1 MSELLIQKYQPK
13 YFDDFETNHALY
25 EIIRNLFLIDKL
37 NIMLIGNIGCGKT
50 TVINAIIR
58 EYYHPLTPKEYNDN
72 ILVINNLKEQGIS
85 YYRTEVKTFCQTAS
99 SIHKKKKLVIL
110 DDIDFIN
117 EQSQQVFRNC
127 IDKYS
132 QNVNFISTC
141 NNKQKVIE
149 SLQSRFF
156 ILHIKSLER
165 NNIKTI
171 MNRIIETEGLKIDTP
186 SQDFILDICNNNAKT
201 LVNYMEKIKLLN
213 MPIAL
218 NEAMNI
224 CTNISYIYLTRYTEL
239 VKHGDLKNAISL
251 FNDLYDK
258 GYSVMDILDNYFLFI
273 KTTSSLTEEEK
284 YRIVPVLCKYI
295 SVFHNIHEDDIELAL
310 FTNNVIQTL
319 NKI

>member
-1 MSELLIQKYQPK
+1 MTELLIHKYQPK
-13 YFDDFETNHALY
+13 YFKDFETNDALY
-25 EIIRNLFLIDKL
+25 EIIRNLFTIDKL

-58 EYYHPLTPKEYNDN
+58 EYYRDFTPKEYNDN

-165 NNIKTI
+165 NNIKKI
-171 MNRIIETEGLKIDTP
+171 MNQIIQTENLNIDTP
-186 SQDFILDICNNNAKT
+186 SQEFILDICNNNTKT

-213 MPIAL
+213 KSISL
-218 NEAMNI
+218 NDAMNI

-239 VKHGDLKNAISL
+239 VKKKDLKNAISL
-251 FNDLYDK
+251 VNNLYDK

-273 KTTSSLTEEEK
+273 KTTNYLTEAEK
-284 YRIVPVLCKYI
+284 YKIIPVICKYI

-310 FTNNVIQTL
+310 FTNNLI
-319 NKI
+319 NFIN

>member
-1 MSELLIQKYQPK
+1 MTELLIHKYQPK
-13 YFDDFETNHALY
+13 YFKDFETNDALY
-25 EIIRNLFLIDKL
+25 EIIRNLFTIDKL

-58 EYYHPLTPKEYNDN
+58 EYYRDFTPKDYNDN

-165 NNIKTI
+165 NNIKKI
-171 MNRIIETEGLKIDTP
+171 MNQIIQTENLNIDTP
-186 SQDFILDICNNNAKT
+186 SQEFILDICNNNTKT

-213 MPIAL
+213 KSISL
-218 NEAMNI
+218 NDAMNI

-239 VKHGDLKNAISL
+239 VKKKDLKNAISL
-251 FNDLYDK
+251 VNNLYDK
-258 GYSVMDILDNYFLFI
+258 GYSVMDILDNYFLFV
-273 KTTSSLTEEEK
+273 KTTNYLTEAEK
-284 YRIVPVLCKYI
+284 YKIIPVICKYI

-310 FTNNVIQTL
+310 FTNNLINL
-319 NKI
+319 IN

>member
-58 EYYHPLTPKEYNDN
+58 EYYHPLTSKEYNDN

-156 ILHIKSLER
+156 ILQIKSLER
-165 NNIKTI
+165 SNIKTI
-171 MNRIIETEGLKIDTP
+171 MNRIIDLEGLNIDKP
-186 SQDFILDICNNNAKT
+186 SQDFILDICNNNTKT
-201 LVNYMEKIKLLN
+201 LINYMEKIKLLN

-218 NEAMNI
+218 NDAMNI

-239 VKHGDLKNAISL
+239 VKNGDLKNAITL
-251 FNDLYDK
+251 FNNLYDK

-273 KTTSSLTEEEK
+273 KTTNSLTEEEK
-284 YRIVPVLCKYI
+284 YKIVPVICKYI

-310 FTNNVIQTL
+310 FTNNLIQTL
-319 NKI
+319 SKI

>member
-58 EYYHPLTPKEYNDN
+58 EYYHPLTSKEYNDN

-156 ILHIKSLER
+156 ILQIKSLER
-165 NNIKTI
+165 SNIKTI
-171 MNRIIETEGLKIDTP
+171 MNRIIDLEGLNIDKP
-186 SQDFILDICNNNAKT
+186 SQDFILDICNNNTKT
-201 LVNYMEKIKLLN
+201 LINYMEKIKLLN

-218 NEAMNI
+218 NDAMNI

-239 VKHGDLKNAISL
+239 VKNGDLKNAITL
-251 FNDLYDK
+251 FNNLYDK
-258 GYSVMDILDNYFLFI
+258 GYSVMDILDNFFLFI
-273 KTTSSLTEEEK
+273 KTTNSLTEEEK
-284 YRIVPVLCKYI
+284 YKIVPVICKYI

-310 FTNNVIQTL
+310 FTNNLIQTL
-319 NKI
+319 SKI

>member
-1 MSELLIQKYQPK
+1 MTELLIQKYQPK

-58 EYYHPLTPKEYNDN
+58 EYYHSLTTKEYNDN

-156 ILHIKSLER
+156 ILQIKSLER
-165 NNIKTI
+165 SNIKTI
-171 MNRIIETEGLKIDTP
+171 MNRIIELEGLNIDKP
-186 SQDFILDICNNNAKT
+186 SQDFILDICNNNTKT
-201 LVNYMEKIKLLN
+201 LINYMEKIKLLN

-239 VKHGDLKNAISL
+239 VKNGDLKNAISL
-251 FNDLYDK
+251 FSDLYDK
-258 GYSVMDILDNYFLFI
+258 GYSVMDILDNFFLFI
-273 KTTSSLTEEEK
+273 KTTNSLTEEEK
-284 YRIVPVLCKYI
+284 YKIVPVICKYI

-310 FTNNVIQTL
+310 FTNNLIQTIS
-319 NKI
+319 KI